1 MSSDIPTLRLRA
13 PAEVLAAMP
22 YVVGYYPSDSI
33 VVLGLHERRLI
44 FAARDDLPG
53 PEASE
58 REICDQVDHLLDVL
72 LRQNCTS
79 VLVVGVGDAARA
91 DRLAMNLLDAYES
104 AGLVVQEVMRAHEG
118 RYWSYLCDSPTCC
131 PPEGVPYDSTTSTVA
146 AEWTFAGRV
155 AFRDRADYETQL
167 RPVMGA
173 ARDAMCQATDAAHRR
188 LHSLLIS
195 ARDEKSAAASLLA
208 AGETAVDLA
217 VTRQFSG
224 GTLTDEEV
232 AWLSVLL
239 LDIPVRDL
247 AWARIRGSMEDL
259 EQHQALWTDVVRR
272 CEPDLI
278 AAPASLLGF
287 AAWRCGDGGMARMA
301 LERAVAAEPRY
312 TMAGGLLTALSRG
325 IPPESWNDLPEV
337 VFRPRRGPR
346 PRRRSSSGRAGSQ
359 RR

>member
-1 MSSDIPTLRLRA
+1 MSSDIPTLRLRG

-33 VVLGLHERRLI
+33 VVLGMYERRLT
-44 FAARDDLPG
+44 FAARDDLPL

-72 LRQNCTS
+72 LRQSCTS
-79 VLVVGVGDAARA
+79 VLVVGVGEAARV
-91 DRLAMNLLDAYES
+91 DRLAVALLDAYES
-104 AGLVVQEVMRAHEG
+104 AGLVVQEAMRAHEG
-118 RYWSYLCDSPTCC
+118 RFWSYLCDSPTCC
-131 PPEGVPYDSTTSTVA
+131 PPDGVLYDPMTSTVA

-155 AFRDRADYETQL
+155 AFRDRAEYETQL
-167 RPVMGA
+167 RPVTGA
-173 ARDAMCQATDAAHRR
+173 ARDAMREATDAAHRR
-188 LHSLLIS
+188 LHSLLLS
-195 ARDEKSAAASLLA
+195 ARDERSAAASLLT
-208 AGETAVDLA
+208 AGEMAVDLA
-217 VTRQFSG
+217 VTRQFAG
-224 GTLTDEEV
+224 GTLADEEV

-247 AWARIRGSMEDL
+247 GWARIRGSIEDL

-278 AAPASLLGF
+278 APPASLLGF

-301 LERAVAAEPRY
+301 LERAVAQEPGY
-312 TMAGGLLTALSRG
+312 TMAGALLTALSRG
-325 IPPESWNDLPEV
+325 IPPTSWDDLPELLI
-337 VFRPRRGPR
+337 RPRRGPR
-346 PRRRSSSGRAGSQ
+346 PRRRSSSGRARSQ